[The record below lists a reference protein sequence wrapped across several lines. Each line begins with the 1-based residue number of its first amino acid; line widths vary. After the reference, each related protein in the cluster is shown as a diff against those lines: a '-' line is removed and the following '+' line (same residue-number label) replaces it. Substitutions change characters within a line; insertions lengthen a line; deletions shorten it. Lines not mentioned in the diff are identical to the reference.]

1 MSNLKLVAAFVGA
14 CVLSFMAGRVQF
26 GATPVQAQ
34 ERAFTAL
41 DYQEITQLINR
52 YAYGIDTCANNGYD
66 YADVFTPDGVFID
79 KNSDAGFKAGGRVLA
94 KGRDALATLVGGG
107 ITGLQDEA
115 VWTDW
120 SHLMLN
126 HRDHADAE
134 GATGRIYLRADGHE
148 RPGHDRASWRLRGR
162 LRADCDGLAHQVAHA
177 RARQGVAQPAAADG
191 RSELT
196 RSAVLRCD
204 DVQSRRLSRANRM
217 GRRA

>member
-1 MSNLKLVAAFVGA
+1 MEIGHWRLAVDATRLPHGNVMSNLKLVAAFVGA
-14 CVLSFMAGRVQF
+14 CVLSFMAGRIQF

-52 YAYGIDTCANNGYD
+52 YAYGIDTCGNNGYD

-94 KGRDALATLVGGG
+94 KGREALATLVGGG
-107 ITGLQDEA
+107 SRGCKTKL

-126 HRDHADAE
+126 HQITPTPQ
-134 GATGRIYLRADGHE
+134 GATGRIYLVQMGMKGPGTIE
-148 RPGHDRASWRLRGR
+148 RHGGYEDVYVRTASGWRI
-162 LRADCDGLAHQVAHA
+162 
-177 RARQGVAQPAAADG
+177 
-191 RSELT
+191 
-196 RSAVLRCD
+196 
-204 DVQSRRLSRANRM
+204 QSRTHVRDKAWHNPLLQTADLN
-217 GRRA
+217 

>member
-1 MSNLKLVAAFVGA
+1 MSNLKLVAVFVGA
-14 CVLSFMAGRVQF
+14 CLLSFMAGRIQF

-94 KGRDALATLVGGG
+94 KGREALATLVGGG
-107 ITGLQDEA
+107 SRGCKTKL

-126 HRDHADAE
+126 HEITPHRKAPP
-134 GATGRIYLRADGHE
+134 DGSIWC
-148 RPGHDRASWRLRGR
+148 RWA
-162 LRADCDGLAHQVAHA
+162 
-177 RARQGVAQPAAADG
+177 
-191 RSELT
+191 
-196 RSAVLRCD
+196 
-204 DVQSRRLSRANRM
+204 
-217 GRRA
+217 

>member
-1 MSNLKLVAAFVGA
+1 MSNLKLVAAFAGA
-14 CVLSFMAGRVQF
+14 CLLSFMAGRIQF

-94 KGRDALATLVGGG
+94 KGREALATLVGGG
-107 ITGLQDEA
+107 SRGCKTKL

-126 HRDHADAE
+126 HE
-134 GATGRIYLRADGHE
+134 IMPTPQGARGRIYLVQMGMKGPGTIE
-148 RPGHDRASWRLRGR
+148 RHGGYEDIYVRTAGGWRI
-162 LRADCDGLAHQVAHA
+162 
-177 RARQGVAQPAAADG
+177 
-191 RSELT
+191 
-196 RSAVLRCD
+196 
-204 DVQSRRLSRANRM
+204 QSRTHVRDKAWHNPLLQTPDLN
-217 GRRA
+217 